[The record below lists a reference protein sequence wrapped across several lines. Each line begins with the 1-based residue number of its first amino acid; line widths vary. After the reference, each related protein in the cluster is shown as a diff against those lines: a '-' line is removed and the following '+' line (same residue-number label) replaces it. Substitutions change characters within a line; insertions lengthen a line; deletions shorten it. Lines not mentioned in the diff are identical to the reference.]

1 MKQCGPNGHFPWR
14 ITGAFTNQIMVST
27 STLILINSMSQ
38 SPASYFQ
45 LPAGQRFH
53 TVLQCISKGRTVG
66 LPTYPTMQWYP
77 PSLLIIHLLSYR
89 HPKGQPSNKSP
100 ADHQVLTSCTTQI
113 FFRFSFII
121 LVSSGS
127 HLLSPGLLQQPPK
140 LSLAFFTPVP
150 FQTPAN
156 LILFFFQMQR
166 LLYFISNTKVIVSC

>member
-1 MKQCGPNGHFPWR
+1 
-14 ITGAFTNQIMVST
+14 MVST

-53 TVLQCISKGRTVG
+53 TVLQFMSKGRTVG
-66 LPTYPTMQWYP
+66 LPTYRTMQWYP
-77 PSLLIIHLLSYR
+77 PSLLMIHLLSYR
-89 HPKGQPSNKSP
+89 HPKWQPSNKSP
-100 ADHQVLTSCTTQI
+100 ADHQVLTPSTTQI

-140 LSLAFFTPVP
+140 LSLAFFTPIA

-156 LILFFFQMQR
+156 LILFFFQMQS